1 MFSHPTRYTPD
12 SRGADF
18 MGAIRKRASKDAL
31 SILCFSSHEMHSR
44 IKNILLRNHTQ
55 NTIVCKDKILQ
66 CCLLNLH

>member
-1 MFSHPTRYTPD
+1 MFSHPTRYT
-12 SRGADF
+12 R
-18 MGAIRKRASKDAL
+18 IRAVLILWVPLERASKDAL
-31 SILCFSSHEMHSR
+31 RILCFSSHEMHSR